1 MGTSELVTLE
11 RIRQDLR
18 EFARLAEAP
27 YEAAA
32 VDPVLDALEE
42 LWTTSILGVRTTTHP
57 VPRRRL
63 NVRLMNSGS
72 GVDPVTT
79 LCKAGLLEFTGHPME
94 QLLTDVPAAMP
105 VLFGVDVGVAHGV
118 EKIWMMFPELISV
131 ERALSFT
138 GIPEAAR
145 AHAPHL
151 KRYGG
156 EIAIMALDFASHTM
170 NLYSQVFAPGH
181 LTPADITTI
190 LSDLEFLPATDEE
203 LSLLRQTFNLYRTF
217 SWTSPRMQRICFPV
231 RHQPATFPT
240 HLDPVLARFVANAP
254 YAGTGSQSFTFYTA
268 YGPTDRYYKVQAE
281 YTSPRH
287 IPFPGG
293 TEPQIN

>member
-11 RIRQDLR
+11 RIRRDLQ

-72 GVDPVTT
+72 GADPVTT
-79 LCKAGLLEFTGHPME
+79 LREAGLLEFTGHPME
-94 QLLTDVPAAMP
+94 QLLTEIPAAVP
-105 VLFGVDVGVAHGV
+105 VLFGVDVGVAQGV
-118 EKIWMMFPELISV
+118 EKVWMMFPEPISV
-131 ERALSFT
+131 QRVLAFP
-138 GIPEAAR
+138 GIPDAAR
-145 AHAPHL
+145 THAPHL
-151 KRYGG
+151 NRYGG
-156 EIAIMALDFASHTM
+156 EIAIMALDFASRTM
-170 NLYSQVFAPGH
+170 NLYSQVFAPGL
-181 LTPADITTI
+181 LTATDITTI
-190 LSDLEFLPATDEE
+190 LADLEFAPPTDEE

-240 HLDPVLARFVANAP
+240 HLDPVLARFVSAAP
-254 YAGTGSQSFTFYTA
+254 YAGTGSQTFTFYTA
-268 YGPTDRYYKVQAE
+268 YGPTDRYYKIQAE

-293 TEPQIN
+293 TEPPVN